1 MLILT
6 FISSDQDLIHIVT
19 QTDCTFC
26 GAACGNVIGGDDCVG
41 IMVSGNLV
49 TVTVRARPGLQVL
62 ICSGIKEHTGHG
74 LIDMI
79 REIKF

>member
-1 MLILT
+1 M
-6 FISSDQDLIHIVT
+6 
-19 QTDCTFC
+19 
-26 GAACGNVIGGDDCVG
+26 
-41 IMVSGNLV
+41 SGNLV